1 MTNQWN
7 WTGDELHLM
16 SKLLLM
22 TNVPIPEESKGI
34 KQWQEYG
41 NLAKEAILGLNGD
54 KPQKLTSKSITTI
67 QCTCWFQ

>member
-1 MTNQWN
+1 
-7 WTGDELHLM
+7 M

-41 NLAKEAILGLNGD
+41 NRAKEAILGLNGE
-54 KPQKLTSKSITTI
+54 KPRKLTSKSITTI
-67 QCTCWFQ
+67 QCTC

>member
-1 MTNQWN
+1 
-7 WTGDELHLM
+7 
-16 SKLLLM
+16 M

-54 KPQKLTSKSITTI
+54 KPRKLTIHHNTVYMLIPIETV
-67 QCTCWFQ
+67 